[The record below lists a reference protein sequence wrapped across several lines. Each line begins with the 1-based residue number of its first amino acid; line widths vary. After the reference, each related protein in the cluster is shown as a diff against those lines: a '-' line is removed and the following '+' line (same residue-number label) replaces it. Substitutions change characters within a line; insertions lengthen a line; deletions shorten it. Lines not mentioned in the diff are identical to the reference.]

1 MFAFHVGRHRI
12 MFLTSRLKN
21 DVRGFR
27 IVRQTV
33 PILLL
38 KSITRNTATFQT
50 PWLLFV
56 WGVLVVCCIPL
67 LNRLQF
73 DYDIEQ
79 FFPEGDEEVG
89 QYDQFREDFEN
100 ENDYLLVAIS
110 RDQGVFDTEFLKRVD
125 LLTDKLTDQKG
136 VQSVES
142 PTNYARYSKSI
153 LHGYT
158 SKPLLHIDDSLRL
171 MKDREIL
178 NKFPGPH
185 NMLFSEDF
193 KSIQLV
199 VKIAP
204 YKNQKQGFI
213 VLKAIKQTL
222 NTTGFSEAK
231 IAGRLQT
238 QWFYVTEMR
247 KEMVFFGSASFLLL
261 TISLFLV
268 FRRMSSMVYI
278 LLGISLNLL
287 IIFGIIGLAGQKIH
301 LMLSILPA
309 IVLIIGTSSM
319 IHFLERFEVNFREMQ
334 DKSQA
339 IGTSIKQSF
348 TPLFFNAL
356 TTAIG
361 FWSLWLI
368 PVAPIK
374 TFGLYAGTSVMI
386 GLCITF
392 FFLPLLISLTYSN
405 KVRNTPD
412 VFGQRRLMRS
422 PRKPSRVIAV
432 FTIVLVC
439 CLIGMFRLKTE
450 TFFLNDLSSK
460 SLLKKE
466 LLFFENHF
474 NGIRPLELTIDYKST
489 LKQRNRPTLEA
500 LKETEKLEKFLMKTY
515 GAKQVL
521 SPVTVVK
528 SMHQAIRRG
537 KHQFYALPD
546 DEKTLELIYQE
557 IDQWG
562 VWEKKMPL
570 LSAEGKGRISFRT
583 KDLGS
588 TIYAEKNQ
596 QLVHFLSKMKHVD
609 ARLTGVSYL
618 MDKSIL
624 TITDYLIFGI
634 LTAILISTVLI
645 FFMTRSIR
653 MALVSLIPNMIP
665 LVYAAALMSFLDIPL
680 NISTA
685 TVFTIIY
692 GIAVDDTMHFVYNY
706 SAYRK
711 KEGTI
716 NAIQLTTQKVALP
729 MMYTSVVLFIGF
741 ILFAFSSFQS
751 IFSLGIVVS
760 SSMIV
765 ALLSDLFLLPAL
777 LRVIDRS

>member
-12 MFLTSRLKN
+12 TFLTSRLKN

-50 PWLLFV
+50 PWLLLV

-89 QYDQFREDFEN
+89 QYDQFRKDFEN

-125 LLTDKLTDQKG
+125 LLTDKLTNQNG

-142 PTNYARYSKSI
+142 PTNYAQYSKSI

-319 IHFLERFEVNFREMQ
+319 IHFLERFEVNFREIQ
-334 DKSQA
+334 DKSLA

-392 FFLPLLISLTYSN
+392 FFLPLLIRLTYSN
-405 KVRNTPD
+405 KVRNTSGL
-412 VFGQRRLMRS
+412 FGQRRLMRS

-460 SLLKKE
+460 SHLKKE

-515 GAKQVL
+515 GAKQAL

-596 QLVHFLSKMKHVD
+596 QLVHFLSKMKHAD